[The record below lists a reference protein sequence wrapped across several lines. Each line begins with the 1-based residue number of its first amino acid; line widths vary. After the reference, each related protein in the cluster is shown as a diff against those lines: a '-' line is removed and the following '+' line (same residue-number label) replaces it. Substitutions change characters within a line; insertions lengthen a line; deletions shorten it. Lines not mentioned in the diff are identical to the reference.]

1 MITLTGSTS
10 ITNLSKTIQAPQDS
24 IDNVEQLSVQLPFQ
38 ALLNN
43 IYSTI
48 DKLPYLKPSL
58 SMFSLNGTNIVLKS
72 FAGLWASKNALTLDY
87 TTLQRAADVT
97 LTGTSVFGGGG
108 FVANTTYY
116 VYAKYDPAKVDST
129 DIVLR
134 TDTPDVTKTWLVL
147 AGDPQYDHRY
157 IGSVIVIAGPTIL
170 AFNMKDGEY
179 RLLDTGTVT
188 GSPLTGIAD
197 VNITCDLLPATAS
210 QITFLMGFTNTSG
223 GSATFSLKP
232 TGAAAYKYA
241 LIVAITAYSSTHE
254 INLPLIGTPYNGF
267 TGVWSGGLC
276 SAFFQYSGYKE

>member
-1 MITLTGSTS
+1 MY
-10 ITNLSKTIQAPQDS
+10 S
-24 IDNVEQLSVQLPFQ
+24 IDG
-38 ALLNN
+38 A
-43 IYSTI
+43 TI
-48 DKLPYLKPSL
+48 VVKP
-58 SMFSLNGTNIVLKS
+58 
-72 FAGLWASKNALTLDY
+72 FAGLWASKFAATPEY
-87 TTLQRAADVT
+87 TVLSTTTDTSVTSAKLSPAGSFAANT
-97 LTGTSVFGGGG
+97 IYYLYAYLNGTS
-108 FVANTTYY
+108 
-116 VYAKYDPAKVDST
+116 T
-129 DIVLR
+129 DFVLR
-134 TDTPDVTKTWLVL
+134 TDAPDTTKTWLVI
-147 AGDPQYDHRY
+147 AGVTQYNHRY
-157 IGSVIVIAGPTIL
+157 IGSVIVVAGPTIL

-197 VNITCDLLPATAS
+197 VNITCDLLPSTAS

-241 LIVAITAYSSTHE
+241 LTIAITAYSSTHE

>member
-10 ITNLSKTIQAPQDS
+10 ITDLSKTIQAPQDS

-58 SMFSLNGTNIVLKS
+58 SMFSLNGTNIVLKA

-87 TTLQRAADVT
+87 TTLQRATDVT

-116 VYAKYDPAKVDST
+116 VYAKYDPAKIDST

-134 TDTPDVTKTWLVL
+134 TNAPDGTKTWLVL

-157 IGSVIVIAGPTIL
+157 IGSVIVVAGPTIL
-170 AFNMKDGEY
+170 AFNMKDGEH

-188 GSPLTGIAD
+188 GTPLTGIAD
-197 VNITCDLLPATAS
+197 VNITCDLLPVTAS

-232 TGAAAYKYA
+232 TGAVAYKYS
-241 LIVAITAYSSTHE
+241 LTVAITAYSSIHE

>member
-10 ITNLSKTIQAPQDS
+10 ITDLSKTIQAPQDS

-58 SMFSLNGTNIVLKS
+58 SMFSLNGTNIVLKA

-87 TTLQRAADVT
+87 TTLQRATDVT

-116 VYAKYDPAKVDST
+116 VYAKYDPAKIDST

-134 TDTPDVTKTWLVL
+134 TNAPDGTKTWLVL

-188 GSPLTGIAD
+188 GTPLTGIAD
-197 VNITCDLLPATAS
+197 VNITCDLLPVTAS

-232 TGAAAYKYA
+232 TGAVAYKYS
-241 LIVAITAYSSTHE
+241 LTVAITAYSSIHE

>member
-10 ITNLSKTIQAPQDS
+10 ITDLSKTIQAPQDS

-38 ALLNN
+38 DLLNN
-43 IYSTI
+43 IYCTI

-58 SMFSLNGTNIVLKS
+58 SMFSLNGTNIVLKA

-87 TTLQRAADVT
+87 TTLQRATDVT

-116 VYAKYDPAKVDST
+116 VYAKYDPAKIDST

-134 TDTPDVTKTWLVL
+134 TNAPDGTKTWLVL

-188 GSPLTGIAD
+188 GTPLTGIAD
-197 VNITCDLLPATAS
+197 VNITCDLLPVTAS

-232 TGAAAYKYA
+232 TGAVAYKYS
-241 LIVAITAYSSTHE
+241 LTVAITAYSSTHE

>member
-10 ITNLSKTIQAPQDS
+10 ITDLSKTIQAPQDS

-38 ALLNN
+38 DLLNN
-43 IYSTI
+43 IYCTI

-58 SMFSLNGTNIVLKS
+58 SMFSLNGTNIVLKA

-87 TTLQRAADVT
+87 TTLQRATDVT

-116 VYAKYDPAKVDST
+116 VYAKYDPAKIDST

-134 TDTPDVTKTWLVL
+134 TNVPDGTKTWLVL
-147 AGDPQYDHRY
+147 AGGPQYDHRY

-188 GSPLTGIAD
+188 GTPLTGIAD
-197 VNITCDLLPATAS
+197 VNITCDLLPVTAS

-232 TGAAAYKYA
+232 TGAVAYKYS
-241 LIVAITAYSSTHE
+241 LTVAITAYSSTHE

>member
-116 VYAKYDPAKVDST
+116 VYAKYDPAKIDST

-134 TDTPDVTKTWLVL
+134 TNAPDGTKTWLVL

-188 GSPLTGIAD
+188 GTPLTGIAD

-232 TGAAAYKYA
+232 TGAVAYKYS
-241 LIVAITAYSSTHE
+241 LTVAITAYSSIHE